1 MFKHSLD
8 NRKAHVYGEDA
19 VVAFESHLD
28 KQGIR
33 HERAS
38 EYEDKAMGIDLW
50 AYVGDRKV
58 PYQIK
63 SKGKC
68 PDDLLAVELA
78 RLDGKY
84 GSGWV
89 FTTQA
94 EQIVFDKGDHFL
106 VIEAGKLREAAERL
120 VVKEETRHLVHAQ
133 YNYKMYVRSTSTKD
147 GDRKGKDLVMWLQID
162 DVNFSHKVMK

>member
-8 NRKAHVYGEDA
+8 NRKAHVYGEAA

-94 EQIVFDKGDHFL
+94 EKIVFDKGDHFL
-106 VIEAGKLREAAERL
+106 VIEAGALREAAERL
-120 VVKEETRHLVHAQ
+120 VVKEETKHIEYAKW
-133 YNYKMYVRSTSTKD
+133 NYKMYARSTATRD
-147 GDRKGKDLVMWLQID
+147 GSRKGKDLIMWLQVD
-162 DVNFSHKVMK
+162 DVASESIQK

>member
-1 MFKHSLD
+1 
-8 NRKAHVYGEDA
+8 
-19 VVAFESHLD
+19 VAFESHLD

-63 SKGKC
+63 SKGQC
-68 PDDLLAVELA
+68 PDDLLGVELA

-106 VIEAGKLREAAERL
+106 VIEARKLREAAERL
-120 VVKEETRHLVHAQ
+120 VVKEETRHIEYAKW
-133 YNYKMYVRSTSTKD
+133 NYKMYARKSATRD
-147 GDRKGKDLVMWLQID
+147 GSREGKDLIMWIAVD
-162 DVNFSHKVMK
+162 DVGSIYVGKNKK